1 MTRFLEMIYKKLEKY
16 IRKKYKKK
24 KKIFLHEPVVNKY
37 DFLSIKNSLAYKQ
50 LSTHGNLSDNFSNK
64 IKKYVMLGFVFHLI
78 AQQVHYI

>member
-1 MTRFLEMIYKKLEKY
+1 MTLFFEMIYKKLEKY
-16 IRKKYKKK
+16 IRKNTKKK
-24 KKIFLHEPVVNKY
+24 NFSHEPVVNKY